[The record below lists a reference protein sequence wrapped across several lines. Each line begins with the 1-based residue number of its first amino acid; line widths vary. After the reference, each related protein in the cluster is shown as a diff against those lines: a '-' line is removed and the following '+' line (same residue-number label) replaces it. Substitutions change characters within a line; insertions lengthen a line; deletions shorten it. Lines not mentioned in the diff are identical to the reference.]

1 MCEFLSTIEILSD
14 YTYHSTSTKFP
25 TERNKS
31 ARVKL
36 SLDISLRFSGL
47 SLTGHNDDILGKK
60 TPSRGSQINLY
71 TPNLSKGGVHKF
83 STCFASSNATNSLI
97 LHKTVIKPPKH
108 CVLHTVF

>member
-60 TPSRGSQINLY
+60 NPLQGVSNQFIHPEPLKRGCSQIFHL
-71 TPNLSKGGVHKF
+71 L
-83 STCFASSNATNSLI
+83 C
-97 LHKTVIKPPKH
+97 
-108 CVLHTVF
+108 